1 MNASVAANNAANT
14 REKILDAAEILII
27 EHGYSATSLRAI
39 ASKAEVNLAATH
51 YHFGSKKGLL
61 VAVFHRRIHPLNTIR
76 LAELNRLRESN
87 RLLTARDVIEAYFA
101 PLVHQELPDSLPGII
116 GRILGEPESLTK
128 PILEEEFSETGS
140 QFQTALVSV
149 LPDVDPEELRWRF
162 HFLIGSLIQL
172 LQIQA
177 PLGIEPSPER
187 FRQGV
192 DYLIEFGV
200 AGLEQRGQ
208 S

>member
-1 MNASVAANNAANT
+1 MNASVATNNAADT

-27 EHGYSATSLRAI
+27 EHGYAATSLRAI

-51 YHFGSKKGLL
+51 YHFGSKIGLL
-61 VAVFHRRIHPLNTIR
+61 AAVFHRRIHPVNTIR
-76 LAELNRLRESN
+76 LAELKRLTESN
-87 RLLTARDVIEAYFA
+87 RLLTTRAVIEAFFA
-101 PLVHQELPDSLPGII
+101 PLVQHELPDSLPGII

-128 PILEEEFSETGS
+128 PILEEEFAEVAK
-140 QFQTALVSV
+140 QFQDALADV
-149 LPDVDPEELRWRF
+149 LPTVDRDELRWRF
-162 HFLIGSLIQL
+162 HFMIGSMIQL

-177 PLGIEPSPER
+177 PLGMEPTPTI

-192 DYLIEFGV
+192 AYLIEFAV
-200 AGLEQRGQ
+200 AGLEQRSQ